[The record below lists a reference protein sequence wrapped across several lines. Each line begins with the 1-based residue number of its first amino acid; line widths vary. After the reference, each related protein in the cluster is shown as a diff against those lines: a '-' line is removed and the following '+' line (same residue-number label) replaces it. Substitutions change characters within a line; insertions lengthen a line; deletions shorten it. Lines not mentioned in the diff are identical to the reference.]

1 MRGLQVALLLLGW
14 HAAAIAADL
23 ALPELMREL
32 AQVPAAQA
40 RFTEIKH
47 MSVLQNPLTLSGR
60 LAYVRPDRIE
70 RHVLAPYE
78 EKTVVSG
85 DRVTIE
91 NRSRNTSKTFS
102 LESAPGAYALTESL
116 RATLAGDLAAL
127 ERHYSVDLKGNRD
140 DWTLTLTPR
149 EAALSSLVQS
159 VLIAGAQA
167 RILRFDVREAN
178 GDHSAMTIRD
188 DKP

>member
-1 MRGLQVALLLLGW
+1 MRPAWVAMLAVAW
-14 HAAAIAADL
+14 HASAVAADL
-23 ALPELMREL
+23 ALPDLMRDF

-40 RFTEIKH
+40 RFVEIRH
-47 MSVLQNPLTLSGR
+47 MSVLQSPLTLNGR

-70 RHVLAPYE
+70 RHVLAPYDE
-78 EKTVVSG
+78 RTVVSG
-85 DRVTIE
+85 DQVTIE

-102 LESAPGAYALTESL
+102 LESAPGAYALAESL

-127 ERHYSVDLKGNRD
+127 QRHYSVDLKGNRD

-149 EAALSSLVQS
+149 EAAVASLVQS
-159 VLIAGAQA
+159 VLIAGTQA

-178 GDHSAMTIRD
+178 GDYSTMTIRD

>member
-1 MRGLQVALLLLGW
+1 
-14 HAAAIAADL
+14 
-23 ALPELMREL
+23 
-32 AQVPAAQA
+32 
-40 RFTEIKH
+40 
-47 MSVLQNPLTLSGR
+47 
-60 LAYVRPDRIE
+60 
-70 RHVLAPYE
+70 
-78 EKTVVSG
+78 VVSG

-91 NRSRNTSKTFS
+91 NRSRNTSKTLS

-159 VLIAGAQA
+159 VLIAGTRA

-178 GDHSAMTIRD
+178 GDHSTMKID